1 MEQILDEVLHE
12 IKNTLINKNQEY
24 GDSFHKTLEEYGLIS
39 AIIRLTDRLNR
50 LKFLCQNGAS
60 AYDTILDIAG
70 YAILTLIEIKRKQG
84 DAR

>member
-1 MEQILDEVLHE
+1 M
-12 IKNTLINKNQEY
+12 
-24 GDSFHKTLEEYGLIS
+24 
-39 AIIRLTDRLNR
+39 IIRLTDKLNR
-50 LKFLCQNGAS
+50 LKFLCQSGAS